1 MNRPRKSDDLN
12 GIFDDYYRKL
22 DEIISRID
30 RESRIDIAG
39 TDMFCDAIPFQDLNL
54 HMT

>member
-1 MNRPRKSDDLN
+1 MDRPRESDDLN
-12 GIFDDYYRKL
+12 GKFDDNYRKL

-39 TDMFCDAIPFQDLNL
+39 TDMFCDAIPFHDLNL